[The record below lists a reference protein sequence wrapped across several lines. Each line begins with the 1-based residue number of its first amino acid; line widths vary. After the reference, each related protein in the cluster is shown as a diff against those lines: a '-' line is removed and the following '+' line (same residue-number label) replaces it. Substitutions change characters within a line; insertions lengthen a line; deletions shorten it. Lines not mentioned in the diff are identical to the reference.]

1 MSAHVYRNIGLAM
14 MSCNIFF
21 CFRWEVIASYITQ
34 HLPSSKRTAREVLS
48 QAKNLQK
55 DDSFQ
60 RRAANEA
67 AFERVMKTTTAK
79 VAPPKQDDPSQRYM
93 CKSLPASTPCVAN

>member
-1 MSAHVYRNIGLAM
+1 M
-14 MSCNIFF
+14 MSCNISF

-93 CKSLPASTPCVAN
+93 CKSLSASTPHVAN